1 MNYSYSMLGASSV
14 PEGDSGVQESG
25 ILRPFLIGVF
35 AMVALLLQAYAI
47 TNTSGAF
54 LHQIAPLFPHL
65 YYIPIVLASI
75 WYPRRGPL
83 LICIIIGVS
92 IGMISFGFM
101 NGIPFD
107 PLILVYTAIYV
118 WVVATTSV
126 FTMEQ
131 WKNLSRFLR
140 SKRSEPSAISGGDNQ
155 GTGVL
160 RDAPA
165 LKPGEDV
172 ESLLSTLAVPDTRV
186 RKAAIA
192 SLGRSRDERA
202 LEPLISLM
210 GDENRTIREASA
222 QALGSLGD
230 LAVTPLIGSL
240 GDGDWHIRMGSA
252 IALRIIGDPKGVE
265 PLIGATTDE
274 NRFVRRE
281 AVKSLGRIGDIRA
294 TERLIAALD
303 DMDIGV
309 RIRAAAALGKLADPK
324 AIDPLTHALSDQ
336 NSELQEAAVEAL
348 SKIKNSITLPD

>member
-1 MNYSYSMLGASSV
+1 MNYSYPMLEISSV
-14 PEGDSGVQESG
+14 REGDSEVQESG
-25 ILRPFLIGVF
+25 ILRPFIIGVF
-35 AMVALLLQAYAI
+35 TMVALLLHAYAI
-47 TNTSGAF
+47 TSTSGAF
-54 LHQIAPLFPHL
+54 LHQISPLFPHL

-75 WYPRRGPL
+75 WYPRRGL
-83 LICIIIGVS
+83 LFICVLVGVS
-92 IGMISFGFM
+92 VGMIFFGFM

-140 SKRSEPSAISGGDNQ
+140 SKRSDRSTIAGGGSQANEILPDAS
-155 GTGVL
+155 GTG
-160 RDAPA
+160 
-165 LKPGEDV
+165 PGEDV
-172 ESLLSTLAVPDTRV
+172 VSLLSTLAIQDIRV
-186 RKAAIA
+186 RKAAIS
-192 SLGRSRDERA
+192 SLGRSRDVRA
-202 LEPLISLM
+202 LHPLISLM

-230 LAVTPLIGSL
+230 LAVEPLIESL
-240 GDGDWHIRMGSA
+240 GNGDWHIRMGSA
-252 IALRIIGDPKGVE
+252 IALRIIGDPTGVD
-265 PLIGATTDE
+265 PLIRATTDE

-294 TERLIAALD
+294 TDRLIAALD

-309 RIRAAAALGKLADPK
+309 KIRAAAALGKLADPK
-324 AIDPLTHALSDQ
+324 AIDPLTNALADQ

-348 SKIKNSITLPD
+348 SKIKHSITLAD